1 MGGFTEVILYKGTII
16 GRDRF
21 ENLTRDTEKYREN
34 LIEITDDDSA
44 WIFTNNYI
52 KEDLIIIQD
61 EFDFMQNPLETAN
74 QHIMTVDNETV
85 EMNVE
90 SIEAYFVN
98 KWTTPLIEDEDE
110 IFQNDM
116 YIATIYWREDF
127 RGKYE
132 PKVKTKK
139 IPHQMCIMP
148 RKIK

>member
-21 ENLTRDTEKYREN
+21 ENLTRDTERYREN

-52 KEDLIIIQD
+52 NIKDVII
-61 EFDFMQNPLETAN
+61 
-74 QHIMTVDNETV
+74 VDNDDTKRQIITKENDEI

-90 SIEAYFVN
+90 SIESYFYE
-98 KWTTPLIEDEDE
+98 KWKNPIKNGDENTLE
-110 IFQNDM
+110 NENDI
-116 YIATIYWREDF
+116 YIATIHWREDF

-132 PKVKTKK
+132 PKVKTIRPLK
-139 IPHQMCIMP
+139 I
-148 RKIK
+148 